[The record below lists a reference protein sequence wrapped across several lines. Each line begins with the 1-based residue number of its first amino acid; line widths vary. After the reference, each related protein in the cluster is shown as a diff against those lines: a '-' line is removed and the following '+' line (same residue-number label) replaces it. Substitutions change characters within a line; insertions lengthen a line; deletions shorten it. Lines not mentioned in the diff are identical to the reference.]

1 MSLNVP
7 FRCSSFVGNF
17 QRSLA
22 WPCSSLPFS
31 FRQSAARMSASS
43 HMVTRSSFRCYI
55 DSRWLTGGRK
65 SGNTRVSTR
74 VVDER
79 NSKVNTFIWTVR
91 SNYQITDP
99 KRGQCLKYGDT
110 IYLQVNSRDDRWLT
124 GARDKGNEAVR
135 TRNVLD
141 ELKVVN
147 TYQCVVRSNTGTGM
161 LDRAGSDSGHG
172 GCSSD
177 LSRVFLQNKGHD
189 YRWLSGSRNS
199 GNNEVGT
206 FNCLKNKD
214 EKGTNVG
221 TYKFIIRKN
230 SPGTGTR
237 TDALQCDYFHPKG
250 KWIAIKYDRSAIV
263 KLDFE
268 ITVTQK

>member
-1 MSLNVP
+1 MAL
-7 FRCSSFVGNF
+7 FVSAF
-17 QRSLA
+17 L
-22 WPCSSLPFS
+22 FS
-31 FRQSAARMSASS
+31 PISGEGISIISYGDEVFLLQNDYM
-43 HMVTRSSFRCYI
+43 

-161 LDRAGSDSGHG
+161 LDRAGSDPGHG

-189 YRWLSGSRNS
+189 FRWLSGSRNS

-214 EKGTNVG
+214 EKGTNVA
-221 TYKFIIRKN
+221 TNLSFAKITPVQV
-230 SPGTGTR
+230 PGQM
-237 TDALQCDYFHPKG
+237 LF
-250 KWIAIKYDRSAIV
+250 SAITS
-263 KLDFE
+263 
-268 ITVTQK
+268 IQRASG